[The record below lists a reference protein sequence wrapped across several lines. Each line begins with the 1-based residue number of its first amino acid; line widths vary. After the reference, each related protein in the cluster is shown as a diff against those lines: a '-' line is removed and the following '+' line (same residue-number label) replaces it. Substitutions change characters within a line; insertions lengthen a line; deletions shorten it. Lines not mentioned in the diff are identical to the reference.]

1 MRPLKHLALFIAYGI
16 AVAVF
21 AIVGYVAYLQS
32 RADLRPWHLVHL
44 DAEFT
49 ASKADEV
56 RTLDDYRRLEERLFQ
71 QLRTAV
77 YEKTAPRD
85 RSIINRYW
93 AGSLA
98 DPTGYPRNWNRTF
111 SWHRW
116 RAGAC
121 CCSTACPIRRIRC
134 EPSASDCT
142 FSVSTWSGSACRVTG
157 LRLLA
162 SPTRLGGFR
171 RRHPAGC
178 APPARPHRP
187 GRAPLPHRLF
197 ERRRARRRVC
207 ARRASRARTCH
218 GWMGWFSSPPP
229 IGDSAAPQRSLH
241 GQAQIAK
248 VPGLEKARV
257 ETTLEPE
264 YDPYKYNVLR
274 GERRRPG
281 LAAHPRH
288 RPSA

>member
-1 MRPLKHLALFIAYGI
+1 MRPLKHLALFIAYGAI

-111 SWHRW
+111 ELDA
-116 RAGAC
+116 AGA
-121 CCSTACPIRRIRC
+121 RGGVLLLHGL
-134 EPSASDCT
+134 SDSPYSLRALGERLHVLG
-142 FSVSTWSGSACRVTG
+142 FHVVG
-157 LRLLA
+157 LRLPGHGTAPSGLA
-162 SPTRLGGFR
+162 YATWEDFAAATRLAA
-171 RRHPAGC
+171 RHL
-178 APPARPHRP
+178 R
-187 GRAPLPHRLF
+187 GRIGPDAPLYLIGYSNGAALAVEYALARLQG
-197 ERRRARRRVC
+197 EDLPRVDGLVLLS
-207 ARRASRARTCH
+207 AAIGLSRA
-218 GWMGWFSSPPP
+218 
-229 IGDSAAPQRSLH
+229 AAFASW
-241 GQAQIAK
+241 QAQIAK
-248 VPGLEKARV
+248 VPGLEKLAWN
-257 ETTLEPE
+257 TLEPE
-264 YDPYKYNVLR
+264 YDPYKYTSFAVNAGDQV
-274 GERRRPG
+274 
-281 LAAHPRH
+281 
-288 RPSA
+288 